1 MIFMSKIARQA
12 VAHTGQSFTI
22 LESGLALAR
31 SVFQPVPISGAIP
44 VLVGSYN
51 LPTTAVNGIVLAGTV
66 SQTIPTL
73 GAVLVARHNFPTTA
87 VNGIVLAGTVSQTIL
102 TLGAVLVAR
111 HRLTRAAKYERQRQN
126 KSVPS
131 K

>member
-22 LESGLALAR
+22 LESGLALAG
-31 SVFQPVPISGAIP
+31 SIFQPVLISGAIP

-51 LPTTAVNGIVLAGTV
+51 LPTAAVNGIVLAGAV
-66 SQTIPTL
+66 SQTILTL
-73 GAVLVARHNFPTTA
+73 GAVLVARHNLPTTA